1 MTGSWKHVGVASR
14 LSEGEPLGIKL
25 GEQRIALY
33 KVDDEIFAT
42 DDVCSHAFALLSG
55 GFLEA
60 HVIECPLHGGMFDVR
75 DGKCRIGGYKDI
87 RTFPV
92 EIRDGEVFVNLDVPE
107 VAS

>member
-1 MTGSWKHVGVASR
+1 
-14 LSEGEPLGIKL
+14 
-25 GEQRIALY
+25 
-33 KVDDEIFAT
+33 
-42 DDVCSHAFALLSG
+42 
-55 GFLEA
+55 
-60 HVIECPLHGGMFDVR
+60 MFDVR